1 VEEFILVLAGGFGK
15 KRHLWGRMKFIQNLQ
30 EKWKVGGSQF
40 WLIMLTFALGGSL
53 SGRLCSF
60 LLNLV
65 FLEKNWAFWLVY
77 PLFLTILWPFS
88 VLFVSF
94 FTGQFRF
101 FRGYLARVGAK
112 VFGIGGSAFTSGSYD
127 STLGS
132 TTSEPSGKSVAAP
145 ESSGSTLDSTTTEPS
160 GKSVAAP
167 STASA
172 APIHIAIFASG
183 AGSNARKII
192 EYFEGAGSGLAA
204 AGSNLSSTAA
214 TYDSN
219 LTSTAS
225 KSTSSQVKVSLIVC
239 NVPDAGVL
247 AIAKEKGIPTLLIN
261 KNEFAATG
269 YVESLHNADIQ
280 FIVLA
285 GFLWK
290 VPEVLVRAYQPG
302 MKIDGALVNGKEN
315 VSKGIIN
322 IHPALLPK
330 YGGKGMYGSRVHEA
344 VIAAGEKESGITI
357 HWVNEH
363 YDEGGII
370 FQANCEVVSGD
381 TPETLADKIHEL
393 EHAHFAPTIAKL
405 LG

>member
-1 VEEFILVLAGGFGK
+1 MEEFILVLAGGFGK

-172 APIHIAIFASG
+172 APVHIAIFASG

-192 EYFEGAGSGLAA
+192 EYFEGAG
-204 AGSNLSSTAA
+204 
-214 TYDSN
+214 
-219 LTSTAS
+219 S

-344 VIAAGEKESGITI
+344 VISAGEKESGITI

-370 FQANCEVVSGD
+370 FQVTCEVALSD
-381 TPETLADKIHEL
+381 TPETLADKIHLL
-393 EHAHFAPTIAKL
+393 EHAHFAPTIAKM

>member
-1 VEEFILVLAGGFGK
+1 VEEFIWFLAGGFGK

-65 FLEKNWAFWLVY
+65 FLEKNWSFWLVY

-88 VLFVSF
+88 VIFVSL

-101 FRGYLARVGAK
+101 FRGYLGRVGAK
-112 VFGIGGSAFTSGSYD
+112 VFGIGGS
-127 STLGS
+127 
-132 TTSEPSGKSVAAP
+132 V
-145 ESSGSTLDSTTTEPS
+145 
-160 GKSVAAP
+160 
-167 STASA
+167 A

-192 EYFEGAGSGLAA
+192 EYFEGAG
-204 AGSNLSSTAA
+204 
-214 TYDSN
+214 
-219 LTSTAS
+219 S

-370 FQANCEVVSGD
+370 FQATCEVVSSD
-381 TPETLADKIHEL
+381 TPDTLANKIHVL

>member
-1 VEEFILVLAGGFGK
+1 MEEFILFLVGGFGK

-101 FRGYLARVGAK
+101 FRGYLSRVGAK
-112 VFGIGGSAFTSGSYD
+112 VFGIGVSASTSESSG

-132 TTSEPSGKSVAAP
+132 TTS
-145 ESSGSTLDSTTTEPS
+145 EPS

-204 AGSNLSSTAA
+204 AASNMSSTAA

-219 LTSTAS
+219 LTSRGS

-261 KNEFAATG
+261 KDEFATTG
-269 YVESLHNADIQ
+269 YVASLHNADIQ

-370 FQANCEVVSGD
+370 FQATCEVVSGD
-381 TPETLADKIHEL
+381 TPDTLADKIHVL
-393 EHAHFAPTIAKL
+393 EHAHFAPTIAKM

>member
-1 VEEFILVLAGGFGK
+1 
-15 KRHLWGRMKFIQNLQ
+15 MKFIQSLQ
-30 EKWKVGGSQF
+30 EKWKVRGSQF

-88 VLFVSF
+88 VIFVSF

-101 FRGYLARVGAK
+101 FKGYLSRVGAK
-112 VFGIGGSAFTSGSYD
+112 VFGFGGSASTSGSYD
-127 STLGS
+127 STL
-132 TTSEPSGKSVAAP
+132 
-145 ESSGSTLDSTTTEPS
+145 DSKTTEPS
-160 GKSVAAP
+160 EKSVAAP

-172 APIHIAIFASG
+172 APTSSSVSSAATSFSTAAPIHIAIFASG
-183 AGSNARKII
+183 TGSNARKII
-192 EYFEGAGSGLAA
+192 EYFEGASSGLAA
-204 AGSNLSSTAA
+204 AGDSS
-214 TYDSN
+214 
-219 LTSTAS
+219 LTSEAS

-261 KNEFAATG
+261 KGEFAATG

-344 VIAAGEKESGITI
+344 VIATGEKESGITI

-370 FQANCEVVSGD
+370 FQATCEVVSGD
-381 TPETLADKIHEL
+381 TPETLADKIHVL

>member
-1 VEEFILVLAGGFGK
+1 MLVWCGGICFGFGGRFWK
-15 KRHLWGRMKFIQNLQ
+15 KKAPLWRMKFIQNLQ

-101 FRGYLARVGAK
+101 FKGYLARVGAK
-112 VFGIGGSAFTSGSYD
+112 VFGIGGSVT
-127 STLGS
+127 
-132 TTSEPSGKSVAAP
+132 
-145 ESSGSTLDSTTTEPS
+145 
-160 GKSVAAP
+160 
-167 STASA
+167 

-183 AGSNARKII
+183 TGSNARKII
-192 EYFEGAGSGLAA
+192 EYFEGVSSGLAA
-204 AGSNLSSTAA
+204 VGSTG
-214 TYDSN
+214 DSN
-219 LTSTAS
+219 LTSAGS

-239 NVPDAGVL
+239 NIPDAGVL
-247 AIAKEKGIPTLLIN
+247 AIAKEKGIPTLLID

-370 FQANCEVVSGD
+370 FQATCEVVSSD
-381 TPETLADKIHEL
+381 TPETLANKIHLL

>member
-1 VEEFILVLAGGFGK
+1 MGEFILVLVGSFGK

-60 LLNLV
+60 LLNLA

-101 FRGYLARVGAK
+101 FKGYLARVGAK
-112 VFGIGGSAFTSGSYD
+112 VFGIGGSVVAP
-127 STLGS
+127 STVS
-132 TTSEPSGKSVAAP
+132 AAP
-145 ESSGSTLDSTTTEPS
+145 ATSSVST
-160 GKSVAAP
+160 AAP
-167 STASA
+167 SFSSA

-192 EYFEGAGSGLAA
+192 EYFEGAGSGFASAGSGLAA
-204 AGSNLSSTAA
+204 AGDSSLTTAG
-214 TYDSN
+214 
-219 LTSTAS
+219 S

-261 KNEFAATG
+261 KGEFAATG

-290 VPEVLVRAYQPG
+290 VPEVLVQAYQPG

-330 YGGKGMYGSRVHEA
+330 YGGKGMYGTRVHEA

-370 FQANCEVVSGD
+370 FQACCEVVSSD
-381 TPETLADKIHEL
+381 TPDTLADKIHLL